1 MRSATV
7 IPSLRA
13 FQPTLRRSLS
23 RHSKRYTSTSTSQP
37 IQPLSTP
44 VSEPTPAS
52 ISELPTL
59 GIMPTIKPVH
69 ITRQQLEKL
78 HTLSALAPP
87 PAGSQEE
94 KQLLDE
100 LSELVGLMELV
111 KDVELPQEE
120 IEGLLA
126 EGVGAVRIGE
136 IDLKDEGKAENKVN
150 GREKSGQDLLDWSPT
165 RLGDYYSSA
174 LKK

>member
-1 MRSATV
+1 MRSTSI
-7 IPSLRA
+7 IPRLKALHPALR
-13 FQPTLRRSLS
+13 LS
-23 RHSKRYTSTSTSQP
+23 RHPQRYTSTSTSQP
-37 IQPLSTP
+37 TQPLSAP
-44 VSEPTPAS
+44 ALEPTPAS

-59 GIMPTIKPVH
+59 GVLPITKPAH

-94 KQLLDE
+94 KQLLE
-100 LSELVGLMELV
+100 GLSELVGLMELV
-111 KDVELPQEE
+111 KDVELPNEE
-120 IEGLLA
+120 IGGLLA
-126 EGVGAVRIGE
+126 EGVGSVWIRE
-136 IDLKDEGKAENKVN
+136 IDPKDEGKAENEVN
-150 GREKSGQDLLDWSPT
+150 AREKSGQELLDWSPT

>member
-23 RHSKRYTSTSTSQP
+23 RHSKRYTFTSTSQP

-87 PAGSQEE
+87 PAGSREE

-120 IEGLLA
+120 IERLLA

-136 IDLKDEGKAENKVN
+136 IDLKDEGKAENEVN
-150 GREKSGQDLLDWSPT
+150 GREKSGQDLLDWSST

>member
-1 MRSATV
+1 MRSTSI
-7 IPSLRA
+7 IPRLKALHPALR
-13 FQPTLRRSLS
+13 LS
-23 RHSKRYTSTSTSQP
+23 RRPQRYTSTSTSQP
-37 IQPLSTP
+37 TQPLSTP
-44 VSEPTPAS
+44 ALEPTPAS

-59 GIMPTIKPVH
+59 GVLPITKPAH

-94 KQLLDE
+94 KQLLE
-100 LSELVGLMELV
+100 GLSELVGLMELV
-111 KDVELPQEE
+111 KDVELPHEE
-120 IEGLLA
+120 IGGLLA
-126 EGVGAVRIGE
+126 EGVGSVWIRE
-136 IDLKDEGKAENKVN
+136 IDLKDEGKAEDEVN
-150 GREKSGQDLLDWSPT
+150 AREKSGQELLDWSPT

>member
-1 MRSATV
+1 
-7 IPSLRA
+7 
-13 FQPTLRRSLS
+13 
-23 RHSKRYTSTSTSQP
+23 
-37 IQPLSTP
+37 
-44 VSEPTPAS
+44 
-52 ISELPTL
+52 
-59 GIMPTIKPVH
+59 MPTIKPVH

-87 PAGSQEE
+87 PAGSREE

-120 IEGLLA
+120 IERLLA

-136 IDLKDEGKAENKVN
+136 IDLKDEGKAENEVN
-150 GREKSGQDLLDWSPT
+150 GREKSGQDLLDWSST